1 VPLDLPSLLDHGL
14 TAAID
19 EELARGTDVL
29 TNTLGAAP
37 DPHTRL
43 VRPVSAAAL
52 ARMRASGIDRVIVD
66 GASLSA
72 PVASTPTTSRQPT
85 FTPAAVATVRL
96 PNAGNDTVEALA
108 TDTGFEKLLDSE
120 LDAPL
125 RAQLLLG
132 GLTVV
137 ANEAPST
144 RRVVTL
150 VNPDTFDAPTALYT
164 ALLTGLRNNPY
175 LQPVNAAQGFNSATD
190 SSSSAAPVERDVVST
205 TAADPHVL
213 AVAYNYQR
221 ARLNALG
228 ALADPSDPAFAQADR
243 SLLASVTSAWP
254 PDAGRS
260 LAVRH
265 VATVD
270 RAVDHFV
277 RLIEVPNPHTI
288 TLTSRSGAIPLTFRN
303 ATGHPVHLRAVLT
316 SDKLFFPEGSV
327 LDLELPPKS
336 STVRVA
342 VETRT
347 SGTFPIKLEVTST
360 DGVLPISHRRLEV
373 RSTFVSTLGIVLMV
387 SAAVFLAV
395 WWGIDLR
402 RRRRRR
408 AQPAES

>member
-1 VPLDLPSLLDHGL
+1 
-14 TAAID
+14 
-19 EELARGTDVL
+19 
-29 TNTLGAAP
+29 
-37 DPHTRL
+37 
-43 VRPVSAAAL
+43 
-52 ARMRASGIDRVIVD
+52 
-66 GASLSA
+66 
-72 PVASTPTTSRQPT
+72 
-85 FTPAAVATVRL
+85 
-96 PNAGNDTVEALA
+96 
-108 TDTGFEKLLDSE
+108 
-120 LDAPL
+120 
-125 RAQLLLG
+125 
-132 GLTVV
+132 
-137 ANEAPST
+137 
-144 RRVVTL
+144 
-150 VNPDTFDAPTALYT
+150 
-164 ALLTGLRNNPY
+164 
-175 LQPVNAAQGFNSATD
+175 VNAAQGFASASD
-190 SSSSAAPVERDVVST
+190 SSTSASAVERDVVST
-205 TAADPHVL
+205 ASADPHVL

-221 ARLNALG
+221 TRLNALG

-270 RAVDHFV
+270 HAVDHFV

-303 ATGHPVHLRAVLT
+303 ATGHPVRLRAVLT

-327 LDLELPPKS
+327 LDLDLPPKS

-408 AQPAES
+408 AQTAES